1 MAKFT
6 VFFKDKAINSE
17 IFDSGVV
24 HIGRDETNDLTVDSL
39 AVAPAHA
46 AVIIKNDQCIIKQL
60 NDDFPLVINNTPT
73 KEAVLRNNDR
83 INIGKHYIVYSLT
96 ESISDIAANKP
107 QDKDVNLLN
116 ARLEENHKPTEEAN
130 LQVMNGPHIG
140 RIMSLKKNLTRIG
153 NSDTGIVAISRRKD
167 GYFIAALENNNGCP
181 LTVNQQPLGDQS
193 VRLSNNDIIS
203 INKVSM
209 QFFLTNG

>member
-46 AVIIKNDQCIIKQL
+46 AVIIKDDKCIIKQL
-60 NDDFPLVINNTPT
+60 NDDFPLVINNSPA
-73 KEAVLRNNDR
+73 KEAVLQNNDR
-83 INIGKHYIVYSLT
+83 INIGKHYIVYSVT
-96 ESISDIAANKP
+96 ESISDMAHNKSS
-107 QDKDVNLLN
+107 DKDISLLN
-116 ARLEENHKPTEEAN
+116 EKLEENLKPTEAN
-130 LQVMNGPHIG
+130 LQIMNGPHIG
-140 RIMSLKKNLTRIG
+140 RILSLKKSMTRLG
-153 NSDTGIVAISRRKD
+153 NNDSGIVAISKRKE
-167 GYFIAALENNNGCP
+167 GYFISTLENPNGCP
-181 LTVNQQPLGDQS
+181 LTVNKKPLGEQS
-193 VRLSNNDIIS
+193 IQLKNNDIIS

-209 QFFLTNG
+209 QFFVTNG

>member
-24 HIGRDETNDLTVDSL
+24 HIGRDETNDLAVDSL

-46 AVIIKNDQCIIKQL
+46 AVIIKDDTCVIKQL
-60 NDDFPLVINNTPT
+60 NDDFPLIINNAPT
-73 KEAVLRNNDR
+73 KEAVLQNNDR
-83 INIGKHYIVYSLT
+83 INIGKHSIVYSVT
-96 ESISDIAANKP
+96 ESVTDIAPGKLR
-107 QDKDVNLLN
+107 DKDVSFLN
-116 ARLEENHKPTEEAN
+116 EKLEDKLKPVEAN

-140 RIMSLKKNLTRIG
+140 RILSLKKTMTRIG
-153 NSDTGIVAISRRKD
+153 NSDTGVVAISRRKD
-167 GYFIAALENNNGCP
+167 GYFIAALENSNGCP
-181 LTVNQQPLGDQS
+181 LTVNQKPLGDQS

-203 INKVSM
+203 INKVAM
-209 QFFLTNG
+209 QFFLSNG